1 MFVLVKLVFAVLSA
15 YLIYLTIR
23 RQCNK
28 YLAFVIV
35 AVWLRFLLSAFHNIT
50 YDPLIAGFSI
60 NALASIGIAGVGV
73 LLLPAN
79 YFKLK
84 KLAPIYAFL
93 AVILVSG
100 LMNREVV
107 GLINVL
113 VKWVF
118 FLVIAGGLFL
128 AIRSTGKDLA
138 LKKFLVVFFMP
149 VGLQIMSILL
159 GEVKATEADGSASY
173 IGGYNHEAAFS
184 MIIAAFVLTVGLLSP
199 TVVRF
204 RVALFALG
212 CILLVLVN
220 YRTSILAI
228 LPMTAI
234 FLFTSLE
241 SRIPQKQKP
250 VFFIFALGGL
260 GIGFLL
266 LSYSMQERFADVFVF
281 LSSWQDLLKAPMYYT
296 EKEKDIFSA
305 RVFIWAQYI
314 HAFVNAD
321 WINQL
326 IGMGPES
333 WNGVFK
339 KYAHNTYVSYLYEY
353 GFLGLGAFVFAVCR
367 FLILAFRC
375 ADRHFAWLLFS
386 SMVGFLI
393 MNLATMPLWNI
404 EGLILYAILL
414 GSALAPL
421 PVSSVTRTPHFSG
434 QSEAAEPE
442 GKLTQHAPSGH
453 SQTK

>member
-1 MFVLVKLVFAVLSA
+1 MFVLVKLVVAVLSA
-15 YLIYLTIR
+15 YLIYRTIR

-35 AVWLRFLLSAFHNIT
+35 AVWLRFLLSAFHTIT

-73 LLLPAN
+73 LLLPGN
-79 YFKLK
+79 YFRLK
-84 KLAPIYAFL
+84 NQAPIYVFL
-93 AVILVSG
+93 AVILISG

-107 GLINVL
+107 GLINVV

-118 FLVIAGGLFL
+118 FLVIAGGMFL
-128 AIRSTGKDLA
+128 AIRSTGKDIA
-138 LKKFLVVFFMP
+138 LKKFLMVFFLP
-149 VGLQIMSILL
+149 VTLQILSVLL

-184 MIIAAFVLTVGLLSP
+184 MIIAAFVLTTGLLSP
-199 TVVRF
+199 TVIRY
-204 RVALFALG
+204 RGALFALG
-212 CILLVLVN
+212 CVLLVLVN

-250 VFFIFALGGL
+250 VFFIFALAGL
-260 GIGFLL
+260 GLGFLL
-266 LSYSMQERFADVFVF
+266 LSYSMQERFADIFVF

-305 RVFIWAQYI
+305 RVYIWAQYV
-314 HAFVNAD
+314 HAFVSAD

-353 GFLGLGAFVFAVCR
+353 GLLGLGAFVFAVCR

-393 MNLATMPLWNI
+393 MNMATMPLWNI

-421 PVSSVTRTPHFSG
+421 PRSSVSGTSHFSG
-434 QSEAAEPE
+434 QNETAGPE
-442 GKLTQHAPSGH
+442 GERIQLSPSGR
-453 SQTK
+453 SQT

>member
-1 MFVLVKLVFAVLSA
+1 MFVLVKLVLALLSA
-15 YLIYLTIR
+15 YLIYRTIR

-35 AVWLRFLLSAFHNIT
+35 AVWLRFLLSAFHTIT

-60 NALASIGIAGVGV
+60 NALASIGIAGLGV
-73 LLLPAN
+73 LLLPTN

-84 KLAPIYAFL
+84 NLAPIYAFL

-100 LMNREVV
+100 VINRELV

-128 AIRSTGKDLA
+128 AIRSTDKDIA
-138 LKKFLVVFFMP
+138 LKKFLVVFFLP
-149 VGLQIMSILL
+149 VALQIMSIVL

-199 TVVRF
+199 SVIRF
-204 RVALFALG
+204 RGALFALG
-212 CILLVLVN
+212 CVLLVLVN

-241 SRIPQKQKP
+241 ARIPQRQKP
-250 VFFIFALGGL
+250 VFFVFALI
-260 GIGFLL
+260 GIALGFLL
-266 LSYSMQERFADVFVF
+266 LSYFMQERFADVFVF

-305 RVFIWAQYI
+305 RVFIWAQYV

-339 KYAHNTYVSYLYEY
+339 KYAHNTYVSFLYEY
-353 GFLGLGAFVFAVCR
+353 GLLGLGAFVYAVGR
-367 FLILAFRC
+367 FLIQAYRC

-393 MNLATMPLWNI
+393 MNMATMPLWNI

-421 PVSSVTRTPHFSG
+421 PASAAGEFTHPRRQNKTASPDGKQALSS
-434 QSEAAEPE
+434 
-442 GKLTQHAPSGH
+442 PSG
-453 SQTK
+453 TTTMN

>member
-1 MFVLVKLVFAVLSA
+1 MFVLVKLVVALLSA
-15 YLIYLTIR
+15 YLIYRTIR

-35 AVWLRFLLSAFHNIT
+35 AVWLRFLLSAFHHIT
-50 YDPLIAGFSI
+50 YDPLVAGFSI

-73 LLLPAN
+73 LLLPGN
-79 YFKLK
+79 YFRLK
-84 KLAPIYAFL
+84 RLGPIYAFL
-93 AVILVSG
+93 AMILISG
-100 LMNREVV
+100 LMNREVI

-118 FLVIAGGLFL
+118 FLVIAGGMFL
-128 AIRSTGKDLA
+128 AIRSTGKDIA
-138 LKKFLVVFFMP
+138 LKKFLTVFFLP
-149 VGLQIMSILL
+149 VSLQVLSVLL

-184 MIIAAFVLTVGLLSP
+184 MVIAAFVLTVGLISP
-199 TVVRF
+199 SVIRY
-204 RVALFALG
+204 RGALFALG
-212 CILLVLVN
+212 CVLLVLVN

-234 FLFTSLE
+234 FLFTTLE

-250 VFFIFALGGL
+250 VFFIFALAGL
-260 GIGFLL
+260 GLGFLL

-305 RVFIWAQYI
+305 RVYIWAQYG
-314 HAFVNAD
+314 HAFASAD

-353 GFLGLGAFVFAVCR
+353 GLLGIGAFVFAVCR

-393 MNLATMPLWNI
+393 MNMATMPLWNI
-404 EGLILYAILL
+404 EGLILYAILV

-421 PVSSVTRTPHFSG
+421 PKSGVNRTSNFRG
-434 QSEAAEPE
+434 QNEVGLAE
-442 GKLTQHAPSGH
+442 GRHSQLAPS
-453 SQTK
+453 SRLQT

>member
-1 MFVLVKLVFAVLSA
+1 MFVLVKLVVAVLSA
-15 YLIYLTIR
+15 YLIYRTIR

-35 AVWLRFLLSAFHNIT
+35 AVWLRFLLSAFHTIT

-73 LLLPAN
+73 LLLPGN
-79 YFKLK
+79 YFRLK
-84 KLAPIYAFL
+84 NLAPIYVFL
-93 AVILVSG
+93 AVILISG

-107 GLINVL
+107 GLINVV

-118 FLVIAGGLFL
+118 FLVIAGGMFL
-128 AIRSTGKDLA
+128 AIRSTGKDIA
-138 LKKFLVVFFMP
+138 LKKFLMVFFLP
-149 VGLQIMSILL
+149 VTLQILSVLL

-184 MIIAAFVLTVGLLSP
+184 MIIAAFVLITGLLSP
-199 TVVRF
+199 TVIRY
-204 RVALFALG
+204 RGALFALG
-212 CILLVLVN
+212 CVLLVLVN

-250 VFFIFALGGL
+250 VFFIFALAGL
-260 GIGFLL
+260 GLGFLL
-266 LSYSMQERFADVFVF
+266 LSYSMQERFADIFVF

-305 RVFIWAQYI
+305 RVYIWAQYV
-314 HAFVNAD
+314 HAFVSAD

-353 GFLGLGAFVFAVCR
+353 GLLVLGAFVFAVCR

-393 MNLATMPLWNI
+393 MNMATMPLWNI

-421 PVSSVTRTPHFSG
+421 PRSSVSGTSHFSG
-434 QSEAAEPE
+434 QNETAGPE
-442 GKLTQHAPSGH
+442 GKRMQLSPSGR
-453 SQTK
+453 SQT